1 MIKEEIKKSFLV
13 ISPPPFGDKHSTV
26 KYSLF
31 KLYNITISYTN
42 EHFKI

>member
-13 ISPPPFGDKHSTV
+13 ISPPPFGGKLSTV

-31 KLYNITISYTN
+31 KLYNITISYTSR
-42 EHFKI
+42 HFKI